1 MTLKNKLLAPPKRK
15 PVQVKMLED
24 IFPVQRMSTARLGEI
39 DAEMAELRDKSVA
52 EDINL
57 YTAGVILD
65 SILDEK
71 GNPMSKSVKPQQ
83 LLETY
88 DPGQIAGALNAVFQA
103 NYGGQEGAD
112 AAKKD

>member
-1 MTLKNKLLAPPKRK
+1 MTLKSKLLAPPKRE
-15 PVQVKMLED
+15 PIQVKMLEGK
-24 IFPVQRMSTARLGEI
+24 FPVQRMSTARLSEI
-39 DAEMAELRDKSVA
+39 DAKMAELRSKGVTD
-52 EDINL
+52 DINL

-71 GNPMSKSVKPQQ
+71 GKPMSKSVKPQQ

-88 DPGQIAGALNAVFQA
+88 PPGQIAEALNAVYSA
-103 NYGGQEGAD
+103 SYGGSEGVE

>member
-1 MTLKNKLLAPPKRK
+1 MTLKNKLLAPPKR
-15 PVQVKMLED
+15 PPIQVNMLEGK
-24 IFPVQRMSTARLGEI
+24 FPVQRMSTARLGEI
-39 DAEMAELRDKSVA
+39 DADMADLRDKGIA

-71 GNPMSKSVKPQQ
+71 EKPMSKSVKPQQ

-88 DPGQIAGALNAVFQA
+88 DPGQIAAALNAVFQA
-103 NYGGQEGAD
+103 NYGGQEGAE